1 MIFFC
6 NFADE
11 LRNGN
16 IEPIWRKQAYTQQY
30 TTIQKRISIMQT
42 SKYLLATERDA
53 EWGLTIS
60 TVGREEIVPGEEY
73 PTKGHADGYY
83 FDLQKGRTLDKYQ
96 LLYQPE
102 GEGVFR
108 SAHLAETK
116 IKAGDIFLLFP
127 GEWHSYHPSST
138 KGWKSYWIGFKGK
151 NINDRV
157 KAGFLSPEKPIYHV
171 GYSNE
176 IIALYEEAYKTAQEE
191 AAYVQQTLAGI
202 VNHLIGKMYSL
213 ERNIILSKD
222 SKHVDIINRARLRI
236 RESLE
241 DTLSIQEIAQELG
254 ISYSSFRKL
263 FKEHTGFAPALY
275 QQNLKLQRAKELLST
290 TDDSIKEIAYRLN
303 FESPDYFSAKFKN
316 QTGMKPSDFRNT
328 TR

>member
-1 MIFFC
+1 
-6 NFADE
+6 
-11 LRNGN
+11 
-16 IEPIWRKQAYTQQY
+16 
-30 TTIQKRISIMQT
+30 MQT
-42 SKYLLATERDA
+42 SKYLLATKRDA

-60 TVGREEIVPGEEY
+60 TVGREEIAPGEAY

-83 FDLQKGRTLDKYQ
+83 FDLQKGRILDEYQ

-102 GEGVFR
+102 GEGVFC
-108 SAHLAETK
+108 SAHLPETK

-127 GEWHSYHPSST
+127 GEWHSYHPSGT

-151 NINDRV
+151 NIDDRV

-191 AAYVQQTLAGI
+191 VAFAQQTMAGI

-213 ERNIILSKD
+213 ERNIVLSKD
-222 SKHVDIINRARLRI
+222 TKHVDMINKARLRI

-241 DTLSIQEIAQELG
+241 DTLTIQEIAQELG

-263 FKEHTGFAPALY
+263 FKEHTG
-275 QQNLKLQRAKELLST
+275 RESRLSGNIL
-290 TDDSIKEIAYRLN
+290 SISRI
-303 FESPDYFSAKFKN
+303 
-316 QTGMKPSDFRNT
+316 
-328 TR
+328 

>member
-1 MIFFC
+1 
-6 NFADE
+6 
-11 LRNGN
+11 
-16 IEPIWRKQAYTQQY
+16 
-30 TTIQKRISIMQT
+30 MQT

-60 TVGREEIVPGEEY
+60 TVGREEIAPGEAY

-83 FDLQKGRTLDKYQ
+83 FDLQKGRILDEYQ

-102 GEGVFR
+102 GEGVFS
-108 SAHLAETK
+108 SAHLPETK

-127 GEWHSYHPSST
+127 GEWHSYHPSGT

-151 NINDRV
+151 NIDDRV

-191 AAYVQQTLAGI
+191 AAFAQQTMAGI

-213 ERNIILSKD
+213 ERNIVLSKD
-222 SKHVDIINRARLRI
+222 AKHVDMINKARLRI
-236 RESLE
+236 RETLE
-241 DTLSIQEIAQELG
+241 DTLTIQEIAQELG

-263 FKEHTGFAPALY
+263 FEEHTGFAPALY

-290 TDDSIKEIAYRLN
+290 TDESIKEIAYRLN

-316 QTGMKPSDFRNT
+316 QTGMKPSDFRNM

>member
-1 MIFFC
+1 
-6 NFADE
+6 
-11 LRNGN
+11 
-16 IEPIWRKQAYTQQY
+16 
-30 TTIQKRISIMQT
+30 MQT

-60 TVGREEIVPGEEY
+60 TIGHEEIAPHESY

-83 FDLQKGRTLDKYQ
+83 FDLTKGRTLDEYQ

-102 GEGVFR
+102 GEGVFQ
-108 SAHLAETK
+108 SAHIPETR

-127 GEWHSYHPSST
+127 GEWHTYHPLED

-151 NINDRV
+151 NIDDRV

-171 GYSNE
+171 GFSNE
-176 IIALYEEAYKTAQEE
+176 ILSLFEEAYHVAVEE
-191 AAYVQQTLAGI
+191 AAYSQQTLAGI

-222 SKHVDIINRARLRI
+222 SKHVDLVNKARLRI

-241 DTLSIQEIAQELG
+241 AALTIQEIAQELS
-254 ISYSSFRKL
+254 ISYSTLRKL

-275 QQNLKLQRAKELLST
+275 QQNLRLQRAKELLST
-290 TDDSIKEIAYRLN
+290 TDESIKEIAYRLN
-303 FESPDYFSAKFKN
+303 FESPDYFSAKFKS
-316 QTGMKPSDFRNT
+316 QTGMKPSDFRNMS
-328 TR
+328 R

>member
-1 MIFFC
+1 
-6 NFADE
+6 
-11 LRNGN
+11 
-16 IEPIWRKQAYTQQY
+16 
-30 TTIQKRISIMQT
+30 MQT
-42 SKYLLATERDA
+42 SKYLLATKRDA

-60 TVGREEIVPGEEY
+60 TVGREEIAPGEAY

-83 FDLQKGRTLDKYQ
+83 FDLQKGRILDEYQ

-102 GEGVFR
+102 GEGVFC
-108 SAHLAETK
+108 SAHLPETK

-127 GEWHSYHPSST
+127 GEWHSYHPSGT

-151 NINDRV
+151 NIDDRV

-191 AAYVQQTLAGI
+191 VAFAQQTMAGI

-213 ERNIILSKD
+213 ERNIVLSKD
-222 SKHVDIINRARLRI
+222 TKHVDMINKARLRI

-241 DTLSIQEIAQELG
+241 DTLTIQEIAQELG
-254 ISYSSFRKL
+254 ISYSSFRQL

-290 TDDSIKEIAYRLN
+290 TDESIKEIAYRLN
-303 FESPDYFSAKFKN
+303 FESPDYFSAKFKI
-316 QTGMKPSDFRNT
+316 QTGMKPSDFRNM

>member
-1 MIFFC
+1 MPMDITSIFRR
-6 NFADE
+6 E
-11 LRNGN
+11 
-16 IEPIWRKQAYTQQY
+16 EPLMNTSFSTSRKEKVCSTLPIFRKQRSRLETSSCSFPVNGIP
-30 TTIQKRISIMQT
+30 TIHRA
-42 SKYLLATERDA
+42 L
-53 EWGLTIS
+53 
-60 TVGREEIVPGEEY
+60 
-73 PTKGHADGYY
+73 
-83 FDLQKGRTLDKYQ
+83 
-96 LLYQPE
+96 
-102 GEGVFR
+102 
-108 SAHLAETK
+108 
-116 IKAGDIFLLFP
+116 
-127 GEWHSYHPSST
+127 

-151 NINDRV
+151 NIDDRV

-176 IIALYEEAYKTAQEE
+176 IISLYEEAYKTAQEE
-191 AAYVQQTLAGI
+191 AAYAQQTMAGI

-241 DTLSIQEIAQELG
+241 DTLTIQEIAQELG

-275 QQNLKLQRAKELLST
+275 QQTLKLQRAKELLST
-290 TDDSIKEIAYRLN
+290 TDESIKEIAYRLN
-303 FESPDYFSAKFKN
+303 FESPDYFSAKFKS

>member
-1 MIFFC
+1 
-6 NFADE
+6 
-11 LRNGN
+11 
-16 IEPIWRKQAYTQQY
+16 
-30 TTIQKRISIMQT
+30 MQT

-60 TVGREEIVPGEEY
+60 TVGREEIAPGDSY

-83 FDLQKGRTLDKYQ
+83 FDLQKGRTLDEYQ

-102 GEGVFR
+102 GEGVFK
-108 SAHLAETK
+108 SAHCKETG

-127 GEWHSYHPSST
+127 GEWHSYHPLED
-138 KGWKSYWIGFKGK
+138 KGWHSYWIGFKGK
-151 NINDRV
+151 NIDDRV

-176 IIALYEEAYKTAQEE
+176 ILGLYEEAYKTALEE
-191 AAYVQQTLAGI
+191 AAYSQQTLAGI
-202 VNHLIGKMYSL
+202 VNHLIGLMYSL
-213 ERNIILSKD
+213 ERNIILNKNT
-222 SKHVDIINRARLRI
+222 KHVDMINKARLRI

-241 DTLSIQEIAQELG
+241 GDLTIQEIAQDLG

-263 FKEHTGFAPALY
+263 FKEYTGIAPAMY

-290 TDDSIKEIAYRLN
+290 TDISIKEIAYRLN
-303 FESPDYFSAKFKN
+303 FESPDYFSSKFKI
-316 QTGMKPSDFRNT
+316 QTGIKPSDFRSMNH
-328 TR
+328 

>member
-1 MIFFC
+1 MDFFVYFC
-6 NFADE
+6 RKISEKAD
-11 LRNGN
+11 LD
-16 IEPIWRKQAYTQQY
+16 IKTPLSDYTE
-30 TTIQKRISIMQT
+30 TK
-42 SKYLLATERDA
+42 LATERDA

-60 TVGREEIVPGEEY
+60 TVGQEEIVPGEEY

-83 FDLQKGRTLDKYQ
+83 FDIKKGRTLDEYQ

-102 GEGVFR
+102 GEGVFS
-108 SAHLAETK
+108 SAHLPETK

-191 AAYVQQTLAGI
+191 TAFVQQKLAGI

-213 ERNIILSKD
+213 ERNIILGKD

-241 DTLSIQEIAQELG
+241 DTLTIQDLAQELG
-254 ISYSSFRKL
+254 VSYSSFRKL
-263 FKEHTGFAPALY
+263 FKEYTGFAPALY
-275 QQNLKLQRAKELLST
+275 QQTLKLQRAKELLST
-290 TDDSIKEIAYRLN
+290 TNESIKEIAYRLN